1 MRKRS
6 VILVI
11 VLVLLALAGLVG
23 WPLLGLYQVVDAV
36 RSRDAAA
43 FERRVDLPAVRRS
56 IAAQFLDLAARG
68 KIKGVKI
75 SLDPAGQEIVTNLI
89 AARLEA
95 EITPEIV
102 FELLRRG
109 TLGEGGAQ
117 GAAGADG
124 VAGPDVANEPPRYAL
139 PANPLSRFKGLG
151 FPAPGRFRI
160 TLGEGEDPAEWLT
173 LTLTL
178 TGSLI
183 WRVTDVDLPDKL
195 FRRLQRDI
203 RFEIGNAGS

>member
-1 MRKRS
+1 MRMRS
-6 VILVI
+6 LIVVV

-23 WPLLGLYQVVDAV
+23 WPLLGLYQVVETV
-36 RSRDAAA
+36 RSRDTAA
-43 FERRVDLPAVRRS
+43 FEARVDLPAVRRS

-68 KIKGVKI
+68 EIKGVKM

-89 AARLEA
+89 AGRLEA

-102 FELLRRG
+102 FELMRRG
-109 TLGEGGAQ
+109 TLAEGGAPE
-117 GAAGADG
+117 AAGAG
-124 VAGPDVANEPPRYAL
+124 GLAGPEAGTDRPYAL

-160 TLGEGEDPAEWLT
+160 TLGEGDDPAEWLT
-173 LTLTL
+173 LTLGL

-183 WRVTDVDLPDKL
+183 WQVTDVDLPDKL

-203 RFEIGNAGS
+203 KFEIGNGGS

>member
-1 MRKRS
+1 MRMRS
-6 VILVI
+6 VIIVV
-11 VLVLLALAGLVG
+11 VLVLLALVGLVG

-43 FERRVDLPAVRRS
+43 FERRVDLPAVQRS
-56 IAAQFLDLAARG
+56 IAMQFLDLAARG
-68 KIKGVKI
+68 EIKGVKI

-95 EITPEIV
+95 EITPEII

-109 TLGEGGAQ
+109 TLGEGAPE
-117 GAAGADG
+117 APAGAGG
-124 VAGPDVANEPPRYAL
+124 VTEPEVASEPPPYAL

-160 TLGEGEDPAEWLT
+160 TLGEGDDPAEWLT

-178 TGSLI
+178 ASSFI

-203 RFEIGNAGS
+203 RFEIGNGGS